1 MFLFRFHYA
10 GDAPEQ
16 KKERRREDA
25 RVLRRLSKT
34 APIRPS
40 GCMHSLPGTA
50 GGPVGSATPPW
61 AAPSS
66 PSASPPPRR
75 CCSRPSSRPSSLS
88 LKNQTPDE
96 INLLL
101 QLGRSLCRFIDV
113 LDDRRSC
120 FIASRYCRYPLSIFH
135 SDFFSDLFTL
145 LLWKSVGLEAVF
157 SRGLLGK

>member
-1 MFLFRFHYA
+1 MHAFFTWHCWGPCRF
-10 GDAPEQ
+10 GDAAFGRALFTVSFTTSEALLF
-16 KKERRREDA
+16 EA
-25 RVLRRLSKT
+25 FF
-34 APIRPS
+34 
-40 GCMHSLPGTA
+40 
-50 GGPVGSATPPW
+50 
-61 AAPSS
+61 SS
-66 PSASPPPRR
+66 VVVVTEKPNTS
-75 CCSRPSSRPSSLS
+75 
-88 LKNQTPDE
+88 DE